1 MSIRWKSLSKTISS
15 TVSLADT
22 ALAKIE
28 KYFSLEYVDSH
39 EMKCGIRLEN
49 LTVAR

>member
-1 MSIRWKSLSKTISS
+1 LL
-15 TVSLADT
+15 VLAADT

-39 EMKCGIRLEN
+39 EMKFGIRLEN
-49 LTVAR
+49 LPVAR